1 MKSNLVVP
9 VCAVWLSALTFA
21 LAYTDVDNE
30 SPRSRRA
37 AGDDPPGLIREP
49 CLQWYVEEIHASLWH
64 DDEKKEDHAV
74 FTQQTVK
81 PTKNIVDCSK
91 APKLINMSLEF
102 SNERNQHLDLDL
114 VFSLKKGS
122 HWELLD
128 GESRKTQPTSQVV
141 VHNFANDGKS
151 VPFSLRPTE
160 ISASDEHSFSCVD
173 LELRSTKPKD
183 QKYTLILK
191 LKRLQVQPFKLPD
204 NKKKVFADSY
214 DCSTWFTIPLW
225 IGFLVIL
232 FFTTILAFGVYA
244 LMDIKTPDRFENPKG
259 KTITITATE

>member
-1 MKSNLVVP
+1 VVP

-21 LAYTDVDNE
+21 LAYTDVDDE

-37 AGDDPPGLIREP
+37 VGDDPLGLVRAP
-49 CLQWYVEEIHASLWH
+49 CLEWYVEEIHASLWH
-64 DDEKKEDHAV
+64 DDDKKANHAV
-74 FTQQTVK
+74 FSKQSVK
-81 PTKNIVDCSK
+81 PTKANVDCNK

-102 SNERNQHLDLDL
+102 GNERNQHLDLDL
-114 VFSLKKGS
+114 AFSLKKGS

-128 GESRKTQPTSQVV
+128 GESGKTQPKSQVV
-141 VHNFANDGKS
+141 VHFGNEDK
-151 VPFSLRPTE
+151 PLWFSLRPTE

-191 LKRLQVQPFKLPD
+191 FKRFQVQPFKLPD

-225 IGFLVIL
+225 VGFLVTL
-232 FFTTILAFGVYA
+232 FFTAILAFGVYA